1 MGILC
6 SWSMDVLVLA
16 LSVPILPQPCC
27 CHSGRGGRS
36 QSWAPGCE
44 CLRGQDSSTQD
55 GQDSQDGGQATVSFL
70 HEAPC
75 RAVPVGNM
83 CSLSPCMN

>member
-44 CLRGQDSSTQD
+44 CLRGQDS
-55 GQDSQDGGQATVSFL
+55 QDGGQATVSFL

-75 RAVPVGNM
+75 RSVPVGNM